1 MSRNLFMERFRTV
14 GIDLT
19 GPYTPDRLR
28 EIAAQAKAVYEPLS
42 AQFPPG
48 TIHDV
53 RNNAYQL
60 KEEAEQCS
68 QWMQLKGL
76 ESLWHVGSLD
86 GRVLRKG
93 MRVRIRSGAL
103 LKSMHPKH
111 RGKPQLV
118 ERARVVTIND
128 TYTGFVEQLGM
139 HAFVRKGG
147 EQALLESVRQ
157 PQVVWAGSGGYW
169 CEVDANEVEPIDNI

>member
-1 MSRNLFMERFRTV
+1 MSRNIFMERFRTV
-14 GIDLT
+14 GIDLS

-28 EIAAQAKAVYEPLS
+28 EIAAQAQAVYESLL
-42 AQFPPG
+42 ADFPPG

-60 KEEAEQCS
+60 KEEAAQCA
-68 QWMQLKGL
+68 QWMQLKAL

-86 GRVLRKG
+86 GRLLHKG
-93 MRVRIRSGAL
+93 MRVRVRPGAL

-111 RGKPQLV
+111 RGTPQRI
-118 ERARVVTIND
+118 ERARVVTVND

-139 HAFVRKGG
+139 RAFVGKQDER
-147 EQALLESVRQ
+147 ALLESVRQ
-157 PQVVWAGSGGYW
+157 PEVVWAGSGGYW
-169 CEVDANEVEPIDNI
+169 CTVDANEIEIIH